1 MEGAPSG
8 VLSTSVWIVLNY
20 PETANQSEN
29 PLTITIMNFDPL
41 LGEQPT
47 YNIPQLEE
55 EQKKLSERLE
65 QLKRGRV
72 STVQQPHAPVWDE
85 IDSIVAGMSDQ
96 ELDMMNSNEEYQ
108 ESSATVQAILQ
119 REYLRIMRPIVEAT
133 KDGKDALDRHL
144 TLIKRLRK
152 SAREAVNRKYSLMDE
167 YLERY
172 SNMPFDE
179 FMKMKREQKGGRND
193 TV

>member
-1 MEGAPSG
+1 MS
-8 VLSTSVWIVLNY
+8 
-20 PETANQSEN
+20 
-29 PLTITIMNFDPL
+29 FDPL

-72 STVQQPHAPVWDE
+72 STVQQPQAPVWDE

-179 FMKMKREQKGGRND
+179 FMKMKREQKGGRTD

>member
-1 MEGAPSG
+1 
-8 VLSTSVWIVLNY
+8 
-20 PETANQSEN
+20 
-29 PLTITIMNFDPL
+29 MNFDPL

-72 STVQQPHAPVWDE
+72 STVQQPQAPVWDE

>member
-1 MEGAPSG
+1 
-8 VLSTSVWIVLNY
+8 
-20 PETANQSEN
+20 
-29 PLTITIMNFDPL
+29 MNFDPL
-41 LGEQPT
+41 LGEQST

-72 STVQQPHAPVWDE
+72 STVQQPQAPVWDE

-179 FMKMKREQKGGRND
+179 FMKMKREQKGGPK
-193 TV
+193 

>member
-1 MEGAPSG
+1 
-8 VLSTSVWIVLNY
+8 
-20 PETANQSEN
+20 
-29 PLTITIMNFDPL
+29 MNFDPL

-72 STVQQPHAPVWDE
+72 STVQQPQAPVWDE

-179 FMKMKREQKGGRND
+179 FMKMKREL
-193 TV
+193 

>member
-1 MEGAPSG
+1 
-8 VLSTSVWIVLNY
+8 
-20 PETANQSEN
+20 
-29 PLTITIMNFDPL
+29 MNFDPL

-72 STVQQPHAPVWDE
+72 STVQQPQAPVWDE

-179 FMKMKREQKGGRND
+179 FMKMKREQKGGPK
-193 TV
+193 

>member
-1 MEGAPSG
+1 MS
-8 VLSTSVWIVLNY
+8 
-20 PETANQSEN
+20 
-29 PLTITIMNFDPL
+29 FDPL

-72 STVQQPHAPVWDE
+72 STVQQPQAPVWDE

-179 FMKMKREQKGGRND
+179 FMKMKREQKGGSK
-193 TV
+193 

>member
-1 MEGAPSG
+1 
-8 VLSTSVWIVLNY
+8 
-20 PETANQSEN
+20 
-29 PLTITIMNFDPL
+29 MNFDPL

-65 QLKRGRV
+65 QLKRGRMA
-72 STVQQPHAPVWDE
+72 TAQQPQAPVWDE

-96 ELDMMNSNEEYQ
+96 ELDLMNSNEEYQ

-179 FMKMKREQKGGRND
+179 FMKMKREQKGGPK
-193 TV
+193 

>member
-1 MEGAPSG
+1 MS
-8 VLSTSVWIVLNY
+8 
-20 PETANQSEN
+20 
-29 PLTITIMNFDPL
+29 FDPL

-72 STVQQPHAPVWDE
+72 STVQQPQAPVWDE